1 MRLFLAQRARLHDYP
16 ALQKR
21 IDPWVRGRWRTPDSL
36 HATALFL
43 GNGYDVADVIETVA
57 SLGPLPLSGAD
68 LRGIGRFP
76 RNRILYA
83 AAEHPSLA
91 QIHAALARVFGRTVQ
106 HPFVT
111 HVTLMRYKQIDAA
124 AFETLRNTLDN
135 DVLGTLEGPLTL
147 FRSVLGPQGARY
159 EALHVFDTSAHRL
172 HVGDAFDDARA

>member
-1 MRLFLAQRARLHDYP
+1 MRLFLAQRARLYDYP

-21 IDPWVRGRWRTPDSL
+21 LDPWVRGRWRTPDSL

-43 GNGYDVADVIETVA
+43 GEGYDVADVIETVA
-57 SLGPLPLSGAD
+57 SLGPLSPGTAA

-83 AAEHPSLA
+83 AAEHPQLT
-91 QIHAALARVFGRTVQ
+91 QIHAVLARAFGKTVQ

-111 HVTLMRYKQIDAA
+111 HVTLMRYKQLDAA
-124 AFETLRNTLDN
+124 AFETLRNALDD

-147 FRSVLGPQGARY
+147 FRSVLTPQGARY
-159 EALHVFDTSAHRL
+159 EALHVFGTAAHRL
-172 HVGDAFDDARA
+172 YVGDAFDDART